1 MAQHVFISYASHDK
15 PCAEAICKDL
25 EARDI
30 QCWIAPRDVPLGA
43 DYARSIMEGITE
55 AHAMIVIVSTL
66 SNKSVHVPREVERA
80 VSRNIPVLPF
90 RIEAVPL
97 SASLEYFVSSSQWLD
112 ASEGRIESHFE
123 ELAQAV
129 QRMTRGTSAALG
141 RAGTTA
147 YGIEPEVDRRTAR
160 IADKRMKALSARANS
175 RGGWGAGLTRML
187 AFAGA
192 LSVLVALGFLAGH
205 FYSISGSA
213 KEHNLTGSIRLQLA
227 SAAGIPL
234 TQDQGT
240 FLDTQLRAAPN
251 LAWAASASAD
261 SPIEARIY
269 DPTGLQVAAGGV
281 RGITK
286 SADGDTSVAGVIPIS
301 DSLAQKPG
309 LYKFS
314 LYSGDRELASRSFLI
329 STDLAAK
336 TRMEEEQA
344 KTEAEKAH
352 ADEARARA
360 NEARVRARR
369 AADEIARE
377 RESAAAQQRAR
388 AEQAQ
393 QQTLLEQQQAARQA
407 VIQQQQEAAQQAALQ
422 AQQQQQ
428 AQQAAYQEQQQKAA
442 VLQQFL
448 NIIPRR

>member
-15 PCAEAICKDL
+15 PCAEAICQDL

-43 DYARSIMEGITE
+43 DYAKSIMEGITE
-55 AHAMIVIVSTL
+55 AHAMIVIVSAL

-90 RIEAVPL
+90 RVEAVPL

-123 ELAQAV
+123 ELARAV
-129 QRMTRGTSAALG
+129 QRMTRGTSATLG

-147 YGIEPEVDRRTAR
+147 YGIEPEVDRRAAK
-160 IADKRMKALSARANS
+160 IADKRMKSLSARPNS
-175 RGGWGAGLTRML
+175 SSGWGAGLTRML

-192 LSVLVALGFLAGH
+192 LSVLVALGFVAGH
-205 FYSISGSA
+205 FYPISGSA
-213 KEHNLTGSIRLQLA
+213 KEHNLAGSIRLQLA
-227 SAAGIPL
+227 SANGVPF
-234 TQDQGT
+234 TPDQGT

-269 DPTGLQVAAGGV
+269 DPSGLQVAAGGV

-301 DSLAQKPG
+301 DSLVQKPG

-329 STDLAAK
+329 GTDLVAK
-336 TRMEEEQA
+336 EHAQEVKA
-344 KTEAEKAH
+344 KAEAEKAE

-360 NEARVRARR
+360 EEARVRARR

-377 RESAAAQQRAR
+377 RETASAQQRAR
-388 AEQAQ
+388 TEQAQ
-393 QQTLLEQQQAARQA
+393 QQAQLEQQR
-407 VIQQQQEAAQQAALQ
+407 QQQLAEQQAAQQAALQ

-428 AQQAAYQEQQQKAA
+428 AQQQAMQEQQQKSA

>member
-25 EARDI
+25 EARNI

-55 AHAMIVIVSTL
+55 AHAMIVIVSAL

-90 RIEAVPL
+90 RVESVPL

-123 ELAQAV
+123 ELAQAL
-129 QRMTRGTSAALG
+129 QRMTRATSANLA
-141 RAGTTA
+141 RPAATS
-147 YGIEPEVDRRTAR
+147 YGIEPEVDRKAAR
-160 IADKRMKALSARANS
+160 IADKRMKALSA
-175 RGGWGAGLTRML
+175 GPGWSGKLTRMF

-192 LSVLVALGFLAGH
+192 LSVLIAVGFLAGH
-205 FYSISGSA
+205 FYSISRGA
-213 KEHNLTGSIRLQLA
+213 KEQHLDAAIRLQLA
-227 SAAGIPL
+227 SADGVPL
-234 TQDQGT
+234 TQDQGS

-269 DPTGLQVAAGGV
+269 DPAGLQIAAGGV
-281 RGITK
+281 RRVTK
-286 SADGDTSVAGVIPIS
+286 SADGDASVAGVIPLS
-301 DSLAQKPG
+301 DSIAQKPG

-314 LYSGDRELASRSFLI
+314 LYSGDRELASRSFSI
-329 STDLAAK
+329 GTDLVAK
-336 TRMEEEQA
+336 EHAEEA
-344 KTEAEKAH
+344 KAKAEAEKAE
-352 ADEARARA
+352 AEEASARAE
-360 NEARVRARR
+360 EAKVRARR

-377 RESAAAQQRAR
+377 RGAAAAQERAR

-393 QQTLLEQQQAARQA
+393 QQASLEQQR
-407 VIQQQQEAAQQAALQ
+407 QQQLAQQQAAQQAALQ

-428 AQQAAYQEQQQKAA
+428 AQQQAQQEALQEQQQKSA

-448 NIIPRR
+448 SIIPRR